1 MEPQLLGGLYNNMAL
16 TYAALGRYEEA
27 LALYEKAVGVLA
39 DVPDGDLEQAIT
51 FLNMANAVEAQLGM
65 EEGESRIYGLVDRA
79 EELLESKG
87 REMLGPEGG
96 STEASGEGSADG
108 AAGGAGGRGAQP
120 NGSAA
125 KEAALP
131 LRERSREERARIG
144 YYAFVC
150 EKCAPT
156 FEYYGYFLTAEA
168 LKETAEKIYREE

>member
-1 MEPQLLGGLYNNMAL
+1 M
-16 TYAALGRYEEA
+16 
-27 LALYEKAVGVLA
+27 
-39 DVPDGDLEQAIT
+39 
-51 FLNMANAVEAQLGM
+51 
-65 EEGESRIYGLVDRA
+65 DRA

-131 LRERSREERARIG
+131 LREKSREERVRIG

-150 EKCAPT
+150 EKCTPT